1 MIEDGS
7 VLNDAGLRS
16 SFNLFDERSNVL
28 RSARPRNCSGER
40 SEIEL
45 PLTFNSRRFV
55 IVFNFE
61 SSILN
66 SNKKSLFKIVLSFEM
81 DLFAAS

>member
-1 MIEDGS
+1 M
-7 VLNDAGLRS
+7 LNDAGLRS

-28 RSARPRNCSGER
+28 RSARPRKSSGER